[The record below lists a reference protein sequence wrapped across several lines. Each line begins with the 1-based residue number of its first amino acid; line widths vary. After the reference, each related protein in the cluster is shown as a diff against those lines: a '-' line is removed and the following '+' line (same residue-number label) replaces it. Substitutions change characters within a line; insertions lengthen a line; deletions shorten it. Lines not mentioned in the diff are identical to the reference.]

1 MLRLVPRKT
10 KQALPRIAQFW
21 ANLKH
26 PLCGEESVHEDRAD
40 REGDPLD
47 ARHVAELQAIIAD
60 VERCVLPKPGES
72 FDDYRQ
78 RVEARS

>member
-1 MLRLVPRKT
+1 MVY
-10 KQALPRIAQFW
+10 RI
-21 ANLKH
+21 
-26 PLCGEESVHEDRAD
+26 VHKLAI
-40 REGDPLD
+40 PALD
-47 ARHVAELQAIIAD
+47 ARHVAELQAIIAG